1 MRMYYPE
8 SMGEPTPSALGSEPL
23 GTHAFIQASEK
34 IVGLALRSLGGRY
47 ARVYRIDAE
56 RSATGCV
63 ASAEPDDASLAH
75 AGFAVADIAFSRLVS
90 ASNAARGTP
99 DVLAEPA
106 CRLDPATRELI
117 RRQGL
122 GALATAA
129 IRVGG
134 TVIGSLVL
142 ADRTGR
148 CYTEP
153 DLLLLSTF
161 ADQVALV
168 VENARLEAE
177 TTRQRYE
184 AGELALVASLIGER
198 LDPLSV
204 GQRIAESVLGLLG
217 VHSSVIRL
225 FQPDG
230 ALGAIA
236 LAGRAKEYAVIG
248 DRIPAGLGLV
258 GRAAVEGRPIWTSDI
273 RIDDRFEQSPT
284 LRARNVAAA
293 IVAGLAVPMHAA
305 GVVIGVLSVGS
316 GEPRTFTQ
324 PEIDLLQR
332 FADQAALTISN
343 VRTQETLVKQA
354 KRLQILHDID
364 LAIITETA
372 PVAIA
377 EAVLGRLRELLGVPR
392 AIVNLFDWA
401 AGEVEWL
408 AAVGRHRIHRG
419 PAVRYPLQFAG
430 DLDAL
435 RRGEPQVVDVRAL
448 PASPEADA
456 LLASG
461 VHLYMVVP
469 MIAAGELIGSV
480 SFGGD
485 QEHFPEEQISV
496 AREVATQ
503 LAIALGQARLVER
516 LKASYAE
523 LQQAQ
528 AQLAQSQKMEAIG
541 QLAGGIAHDF
551 NNLLTVIGGRSSLL
565 LMRLGP
571 DDPARKDVDLI
582 QTTAQ
587 RAAGLTRQLL
597 AFSRKQ
603 VLEPKP
609 INLKTLV
616 AGVTP
621 ILTRLIGEHIEIV
634 IVAADGAA
642 QVMADPGQMEQVI
655 VNLVVNARDA
665 MSDGGTLTIE
675 TSDRLVP
682 DGGLRAHDRPVTPG
696 SYVTLSIR
704 DTGSGMDAATLARI
718 FEPFFTTKEPGRGT
732 GLGLSTVHG
741 IVHQSGGYLAVESVV
756 GRGTAFTIYLPRLL
770 APISVS
776 GAGQDL
782 VPDLLGGSETVLLV
796 EDDNELRR
804 LTSEILQASGY
815 TVLDAGDPLEA
826 LTLCDRRDGKP
837 IDLLLT
843 DMVMPAMRGPELAA
857 TLSETRPG
865 LTVLFM
871 SGYADESVTSPQAGG
886 PGRAFLEKP
895 FTPHDLTRAVREAL
909 ASRGAGPAR

>member
-56 RSATGCV
+56 RSATGCM
-63 ASAEPDDASLAH
+63 AFAEPDDASLAH

-217 VHSSVIRL
+217 VHSAVIRL

-230 ALGAIA
+230 ALAAIA
-236 LAGRAKEYAVIG
+236 LAGRAKEYAEIG

-258 GRAAVEGRPIWTSDI
+258 GRAAVEGRPVWTSDI
-273 RIDDRFEQSPT
+273 RVDGRFEQSPT
-284 LRARNVAAA
+284 LRARNVAVG

-316 GEPRTFTQ
+316 GTPRTFTQ
-324 PEIDLLQR
+324 REIDLLQR

-372 PVAIA
+372 PAAIA

-392 AIVNLFDWA
+392 AIVNLFDW
-401 AGEVEWL
+401 GKEEVEWL

-419 PAVRYPLQFAG
+419 PAVRYPLRLAG

-448 PASPEADA
+448 PASPEADS

-541 QLAGGIAHDF
+541 PLAGGIAHDF

-565 LMRLGP
+565 LMRLAP
-571 DDPARKDVDLI
+571 DDPARKDIDLI

-665 MSDGGTLTIE
+665 MPDGGTLTIE
-675 TSDRLVP
+675 TSHHEGARP
-682 DGGLRAHDRPVTPG
+682 RDRPRPLDRSRHRAPERRLPGGGERGRPGHRLHDLLAAPPGPDQRVRGRAGPRAGSRGRHGDGAPRRGRRGAAPAHLGDPPGCRLHGPG
-696 SYVTLSIR
+696 S
-704 DTGSGMDAATLARI
+704 
-718 FEPFFTTKEPGRGT
+718 
-732 GLGLSTVHG
+732 
-741 IVHQSGGYLAVESVV
+741 
-756 GRGTAFTIYLPRLL
+756 
-770 APISVS
+770 
-776 GAGQDL
+776 
-782 VPDLLGGSETVLLV
+782 GGSPRGPHPVRPA
-796 EDDNELRR
+796 RR
-804 LTSEILQASGY
+804 QADRSPPDRHG
-815 TVLDAGDPLEA
+815 DAGDAGTGAGRHVVGDPPRPEGA
-826 LTLCDRRDGKP
+826 LHVGL
-837 IDLLLT
+837 
-843 DMVMPAMRGPELAA
+843 RGRVRHFASGGA
-857 TLSETRPG
+857 RPG
-865 LTVLFM
+865 LPAETLHAPRPDP
-871 SGYADESVTSPQAGG
+871 SRSRSPRLEGGRTGSVVQSYQ
-886 PGRAFLEKP
+886 R
-895 FTPHDLTRAVREAL
+895 
-909 ASRGAGPAR
+909 

>member
-1 MRMYYPE
+1 MPVYYPE
-8 SMGEPTPSALGSEPL
+8 FMGDPTPSALGSEPA
-23 GTHAFIQASEK
+23 GPRAFIQASER
-34 IVGLALRSLGGRY
+34 IVGLALRSIGGRY
-47 ARVYRIDAE
+47 ARVYRIDPDQRE
-56 RSATGCV
+56 PRRV
-63 ASAEPDDASLAH
+63 ASADPPDASPAD
-75 AGFAVADIAFSRLVS
+75 AGAAVADIAFSRLVS
-90 ASNAARGTP
+90 TSDAARGTP
-99 DVLAEPA
+99 DVLAERECP
-106 CRLDPATRELI
+106 LDSATRELI
-117 RRQGL
+117 QRQRI
-122 GALATAA
+122 GALAAA
-129 IRVGG
+129 PIRLRGAV
-134 TVIGSLVL
+134 VASLVI
-142 ADRTGR
+142 ADRPGR
-148 CYTEP
+148 RFADH
-153 DLLLLSTF
+153 DLVLLTAF

-168 VENARLEAE
+168 VENDRLEAE
-177 TTRQRYE
+177 TTRQQYE

-217 VHSSVIRL
+217 VHSAVIRL

-230 ALGAIA
+230 ALAAIA
-236 LAGRAKEYAVIG
+236 LAGRAKEYAEIG

-258 GRAAVEGRPIWTSDI
+258 GRAAVEGRPVWTSDI
-273 RIDDRFEQSPT
+273 RVDGRFEQSPT
-284 LRARNVAAA
+284 LRARNVAVG

-316 GEPRTFTQ
+316 GTPRTFAQ
-324 PEIDLLQR
+324 REIDLLQR

-372 PVAIA
+372 PAAIA

-392 AIVNLFDWA
+392 AIVNLFDW
-401 AGEVEWL
+401 GKEEVEWL

-419 PAVRYPLQFAG
+419 PPVRYPLRFAG

-448 PASPEADA
+448 PASPEADS

-485 QEHFPEEQISV
+485 QETFPEEQISI
-496 AREVATQ
+496 AREVANQ

-565 LMRLGP
+565 LTRLAP
-571 DDPARKDVDLI
+571 DDPARRDVDLI

-587 RAAGLTRQLL
+587 RAAELTRQLL

-675 TSDRLVP
+675 TSDRVVP
-682 DGGLRAHDRPVTPG
+682 DGGVRAHDRPVPTGP
-696 SYVTLSIR
+696 YVTLSIR

-770 APISVS
+770 DPINVP
-776 GAGQDL
+776 GAGQVL
-782 VPDLLGGSETVLLV
+782 VPDLVGGSETVLLV
-796 EDDNELRR
+796 EDDEELRR

-815 TVLDAGDPLEA
+815 TVLEAGDPLEA
-826 LTLCDRRDGKP
+826 LTLCDRRHGKP

-843 DMVMPAMRGPELAA
+843 DVVMPAMRGPELAA

-865 LTVLFM
+865 LKVLFM
-871 SGYADESVTSPQAGG
+871 SGYADESVTSPQGE
-886 PGRAFLEKP
+886 PGRAFLQKP

-909 ASRGAGPAR
+909 ASRGIGPAR